1 MKDASWLKTKKI
13 AHRGLHTDKFPENSL
28 GAFAH
33 AITHGFAVEFD
44 VQPSL
49 EGIPVVFHD
58 DHLSRMTGEDD
69 YVYFTE
75 IDVLNQVALKK
86 TEYTI
91 PTLEETLAFIDGQ
104 VPVLIEIKADAPI
117 ISLTNAVIEHLE
129 HYQGRVAI
137 HSFSPKV
144 IKHLKKKASH
154 LLRGQISSDF
164 KDAKKLS
171 KWRKYYL
178 SRMLLNPLTR
188 PDFITYDIR
197 ALPHPSVT
205 QFKKSKKPVL
215 GYTAQNKKAYLKA
228 LKYVDNAVFEGFL
241 PEIKG

>member
-69 YVYFTE
+69 YVYFTK
-75 IDVLNQVALKK
+75 IDVLNQAALKK

-144 IKHLKKKASH
+144 IKHLKKKAPH

-171 KWRKYYL
+171 KWRKFYL